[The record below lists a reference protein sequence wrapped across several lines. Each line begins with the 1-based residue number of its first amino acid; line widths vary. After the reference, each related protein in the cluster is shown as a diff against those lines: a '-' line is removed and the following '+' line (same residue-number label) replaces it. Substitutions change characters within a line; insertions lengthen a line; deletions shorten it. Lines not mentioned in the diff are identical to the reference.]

1 MSRSR
6 FIAPAPQSL
15 RFYRE
20 YFEPSK
26 ETYIEKDRKRWK
38 VCFRNIEF
46 YINVD
51 RLDEPSLGTFLE
63 VKSRTWSLDDAEE
76 KAQIAED
83 LLRLLGTVPQ
93 KNETLDYVQ
102 IVGSKS

>member
-1 MSRSR
+1 ME
-6 FIAPAPQSL
+6 SL
-15 RFYRE
+15 
-20 YFEPSK
+20 
-26 ETYIEKDRKRWK
+26 
-38 VCFRNIEF
+38 FRDIEF

-51 RLDEPSLGTFLE
+51 RLDDPKLGTFLE

-83 LLRLLGTVPQ
+83 ILRLLGTFPQ
-93 KNETLDYVQ
+93 ENETLDYIQ